1 MTRLWQ
7 FAGPDCNI
15 AAHGFANEV
24 VILKSLKYLPV
35 TALLWLACAGAFAQQ
50 QVVIVT
56 SFPKELTEAYKKAF
70 EAKNPGIKVEI
81 LNKPTPAGV
90 AYIREAPATNKPD
103 VFWVS
108 APDAFEVLSAEK
120 LLARIESP
128 AKEVPAKIGNYPIN
142 DPKGFYLG
150 QALAGYGI
158 MWNTR
163 YMKAHKLPAPKE
175 WSDLTKP
182 VYFSHVAMSSPS
194 RSGTTHLT
202 VETILQG
209 EGWDKGWREMLMIA
223 GNCAAI
229 TERSFG
235 VPDGVNNG
243 QYGIGLVID
252 FFGLAGKASKFPVEF
267 VYPSVTAIVPAN
279 IGMVAGAKNP
289 ENARKFIN
297 YTLSPEGQ
305 ELLFDP
311 QISRL
316 PVLPGVYKK
325 APPGFPNPYTGTIK
339 PKVNFD
345 SDLSESRYYVV
356 SSIFDQTI
364 TFRHK
369 ELTLAAKAIN
379 EAAARLAGKNN
390 PQAMKLLNDAREAA
404 YSPVV
409 TEQKSKDKEFLALY
423 RNTKRDAL
431 KTKQTTGLEEYW
443 SNTARKNY
451 LRAAELA
458 NEAAALVK

>member
-15 AAHGFANEV
+15 AARGFANEV
-24 VILKSLKYLPV
+24 VILKTFRYFPCAAV
-35 TALLWLACAGAFAQQ
+35 LWLACAGAFAQQ

>member
-1 MTRLWQ
+1 MKQLN
-7 FAGPDCNI
+7 FI
-15 AAHGFANEV
+15 AAA
-24 VILKSLKYLPV
+24 
-35 TALLWLACAGAFAQQ
+35 ALLAFATAVYAQQ

-81 LNKPTPAGV
+81 LNKPTSAGV

-108 APDAFEVLSAEK
+108 APDAFEVLSGEK
-120 LLARIESP
+120 LLAKIDSP

-163 YMKAHKLPAPKE
+163 YMKAHKLPEPKE
-175 WSDLTKP
+175 WADLTKP

-202 VETILQG
+202 VETVLQG
-209 EGWDKGWREMLMIA
+209 EGWQKGWQQMLMIA

-279 IGMVAGAKNP
+279 IGMVANAKNAD
-289 ENARKFIN
+289 NARKFIN
-297 YTLSPEGQ
+297 YALSPEGQ

-311 QISRL
+311 AISRL
-316 PVLPGVYKK
+316 PVLPGAYKK
-325 APPGFPNPYTGTIK
+325 APPGFPNPFTGTIK

-345 SDLSESRYYVV
+345 SEFSESRYYVV

-369 ELTLAAKAIN
+369 ELTQATKAIN
-379 EAAARLAGKNN
+379 EAAAKLAGKHNT
-390 PQAMKLLNDAREAA
+390 QAAKLLDDARDAA

-423 RNTKRDAL
+423 RNTKRDAE
-431 KTKQTTGLEEYW
+431 KTKQTTALEEYW

-451 LRAAELA
+451 LRAVELA
-458 NEAAALVK
+458 NQAASLAK

>member
-1 MTRLWQ
+1 LKQ
-7 FAGPDCNI
+7 LNFI
-15 AAHGFANEV
+15 AAA
-24 VILKSLKYLPV
+24 
-35 TALLWLACAGAFAQQ
+35 ALLTFATTVYGQQ

-70 EAKNPGIKVEI
+70 EAKNPGLKVEI
-81 LNKPTPAGV
+81 LNKPTSAGV

-108 APDAFEVLSAEK
+108 APDAFEVLAGEK
-120 LLARIESP
+120 LLAKIDSP

-163 YMKAHKLPAPKE
+163 YMKAHKLPEPKE
-175 WSDLTKP
+175 WADLTKP

-202 VETILQG
+202 VETVLQG
-209 EGWDKGWREMLMIA
+209 EGWQKGWQQMLMIA

-279 IGMVAGAKNP
+279 IGMVANAKNAD
-289 ENARKFIN
+289 NARKFIN

-311 QISRL
+311 AISRL
-316 PVLPGVYKK
+316 PVLPGAYKK
-325 APPGFPNPYTGTIK
+325 APPGFPNPFTGTIK

-345 SDLSESRYYVV
+345 SELSESRYYVV

-369 ELTLAAKAIN
+369 ELTQATKAIN
-379 EAAARLAGKNN
+379 EAAAKLAGKHNT
-390 PQAMKLLNDAREAA
+390 QAAKLLDDARDAA

-423 RNTKRDAL
+423 RNTKRDAE
-431 KTKQTTGLEEYW
+431 KTKQTTALEEYW

-451 LRAAELA
+451 LRAVDLA
-458 NEAAALVK
+458 NQAASLAK

>member
-1 MTRLWQ
+1 MKPLN
-7 FAGPDCNI
+7 FI
-15 AAHGFANEV
+15 SAA
-24 VILKSLKYLPV
+24 
-35 TALLWLACAGAFAQQ
+35 ALLWLTATAALAQQ

-108 APDAFEVLSAEK
+108 APDAFEVLAGEK

-128 AKEVPAKIGNYPIN
+128 AKDVPAKIGNYPIN
-142 DPKGFYLG
+142 DPQGFYLG

-163 YMKAHKLPAPKE
+163 YMKARKLPEPKE
-175 WSDLTKP
+175 WADLTKP

-209 EGWDKGWREMLMIA
+209 EGWDKGWRDMMMIA

-279 IGMVAGAKNP
+279 IGMVANAKNAD
-289 ENARKFIN
+289 NARKFIN

-311 QISRL
+311 SISRL
-316 PVLPGVYKK
+316 PVLPSAYKK
-325 APPGFPNPYTGTIK
+325 APPGFPNPFTGTLK

-345 SDLSESRYYVV
+345 ADLAESRYYVV

-369 ELTLAAKAIN
+369 ELVQAAKAIN
-379 EAAARLAGKNN
+379 EAAAKLHGKNI
-390 PQAMKLLNDAREAA
+390 PQAMKLLDDARDAA

-423 RNTKRDAL
+423 RNTKRDAER
-431 KTKQTTGLEEYW
+431 TKQTTALEEYW
-443 SNTARKNY
+443 SNAAKKNY
-451 LRAAELA
+451 LRAVDLA
-458 NEAAALVK
+458 NQAAALAK

>member
-1 MTRLWQ
+1 ML
-7 FAGPDCNI
+7 AS
-15 AAHGFANEV
+15 AVLALA
-24 VILKSLKYLPV
+24 SLPV
-35 TALLWLACAGAFAQQ
+35 FAQQ

-108 APDAFEVLSAEK
+108 APDAFEVLAGEK
-120 LLARIESP
+120 LLAKIESP

-142 DPKGFYLG
+142 DPQGFYLG

-163 YMKAHKLPAPKE
+163 YMKAHKLPEPKE
-175 WSDLTKP
+175 WADLTKP

-209 EGWDKGWREMLMIA
+209 EGWDKGWRDMMMIA

-279 IGMVAGAKNP
+279 IGMVANAKNP
-289 ENARKFIN
+289 DNARKFIN
-297 YTLSPEGQ
+297 FTLSPEGQ

-311 QISRL
+311 AISRL
-316 PVLPGVYKK
+316 PVLPSSYKK

-345 SDLSESRYYVV
+345 SELSESRYYVV

-369 ELTLAAKAIN
+369 ELVQATKAIN
-379 EAAARLAGKNN
+379 EAAAKLAGKNN
-390 PQAMKLLNDAREAA
+390 PQAAKLLDDARDAA

-409 TEQKSKDKEFLALY
+409 TAQKSKDKEFLALY
-423 RNTKRDAL
+423 RNTKRDAE
-431 KTKQTTGLEEYW
+431 KTKQTTALEEYW

-451 LRAAELA
+451 LRAVDLA
-458 NEAAALVK
+458 NQAAALAK

>member
-1 MTRLWQ
+1 ML
-7 FAGPDCNI
+7 AS
-15 AAHGFANEV
+15 AVLALA
-24 VILKSLKYLPV
+24 SLPV
-35 TALLWLACAGAFAQQ
+35 FAQQ

-108 APDAFEVLSAEK
+108 APDAFEVLAGEK
-120 LLARIESP
+120 LLAKIESP

-142 DPKGFYLG
+142 DPQGFYLG

-163 YMKAHKLPAPKE
+163 YMKAHKLPEPKE
-175 WSDLTKP
+175 WADLTKP

-209 EGWDKGWREMLMIA
+209 EGWDKGWRDMMMIA

-279 IGMVAGAKNP
+279 IGMVANAKNP
-289 ENARKFIN
+289 DNARKFIN
-297 YTLSPEGQ
+297 FTLSPEGQ

-311 QISRL
+311 AISRL
-316 PVLPGVYKK
+316 PVLPSSYKK

-345 SDLSESRYYVV
+345 SELSESRYYVV

-369 ELTLAAKAIN
+369 ELVQAAKAIN
-379 EAAARLAGKNN
+379 EAAAKLAGKNN
-390 PQAMKLLNDAREAA
+390 PQAAKLLDDARDAA

-409 TEQKSKDKEFLALY
+409 TAQKSKDKEFLALY
-423 RNTKRDAL
+423 RNTKRDAE
-431 KTKQTTGLEEYW
+431 KTKQTTALEEYW

-451 LRAAELA
+451 LRAVDLA
-458 NEAAALVK
+458 NQAAALAK

>member
-1 MTRLWQ
+1 MRGNLVL
-7 FAGPDCNI
+7 NI
-15 AAHGFANEV
+15 
-24 VILKSLKYLPV
+24 LR
-35 TALLWLACAGAFAQQ
+35 LACVALVPAFAAPALAQQ
-50 QVVIVT
+50 QVVVVT

-70 EAKNPGIKVEI
+70 EAKNPGIRVEI

-108 APDAFEVLSAEK
+108 APDAFAVLSGEK
-120 LLARIESP
+120 LLAKIESP
-128 AKEVPAKIGNYPIN
+128 AKEVPAKIVNYPIN
-142 DPKGFYLG
+142 DPKGYYLG

-163 YMKAHKLPAPKE
+163 YTKANKLPDPKE
-175 WSDLTKP
+175 WADLAKP

-209 EGWDKGWREMLMIA
+209 EGWDKGWRQMLMIA

-279 IGMVAGAKNP
+279 IGLVAGAKNAD
-289 ENARKFIN
+289 NARKFIN
-297 YTLSPEGQ
+297 YTMSPEGQ

-316 PVLPGVYKK
+316 PVLPNTYKK
-325 APPGFPNPYTGTIK
+325 APPGYPNPFAGTIK

-356 SSIFDQTI
+356 SSIFDQAI

-369 ELTLAAKAIN
+369 ELVAATKAIN

-390 PQAMKLLNDAREAA
+390 PQAASLLNEARELA

-409 TEQKSKDKEFLALY
+409 SAEKSKDKEFLALY
-423 RNTKRDAL
+423 RNTKRDAE
-431 KTKQTTGLEEYW
+431 KTKQTTALEEYW
-443 SNTARKNY
+443 SNTARRNY
-451 LRAAELA
+451 DKAVELA
-458 NEAAALVK
+458 RQAAALAK